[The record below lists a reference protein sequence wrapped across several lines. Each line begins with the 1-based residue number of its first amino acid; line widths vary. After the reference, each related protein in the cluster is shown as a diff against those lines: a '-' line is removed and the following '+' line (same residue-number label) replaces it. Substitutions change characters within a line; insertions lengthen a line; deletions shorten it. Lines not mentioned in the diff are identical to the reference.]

1 MLAQDPLTGYLHE
14 VPDQLYGY
22 GYAEY
27 PDIGEAPVA
36 YDGLGYPVGLPF
48 LAPIAAAA
56 GPLIAKAAGAL
67 APAAARAVGGL
78 IPQAG
83 RLISGLVPQ
92 AAGLLRNLIPGGGG
106 PVPGLP
112 ALPRLPGLPGFP
124 PMPGLPVPRPYAPR
138 PFCRAPQPIGW
149 VTPALPY
156 TGRLPRRMYLRCS
169 VWPGPKGLVPA
180 IANLPVPAV
189 PGVPGMPV
197 PAAAAAA
204 AMAVGRRRRRRRR

>member
-14 VPDQLYGY
+14 VPDVQYGY

-56 GPLIAKAAGAL
+56 GPLIARAAGAL

-92 AAGLLRNLIPGGGG
+92 AAGLIRQLIPGGGG

-112 ALPRLPGLPGFP
+112 GFPRLPGLPGMP
-124 PMPGLPVPRPYAPR
+124 PMPLPFPFPRPMPR
-138 PFCRAPQPIGW
+138 PFCRAPQPVGW
-149 VTPALPY
+149 VTPALPF
-156 TGRLPRRMYLRCS
+156 TGRHPRRMYLRCS
-169 VWPGPKGLVPA
+169 VWPGPRGLVPA
-180 IANLPVPAV
+180 FANQPGAAAVV
-189 PGVPGMPV
+189 PGAPGM
-197 PAAAAAA
+197 PAAAAAVA
-204 AMAVGRRRRRRRR
+204 IPGRRRRRRRR